1 MFRGIEFRFCLLFE
15 ISDNTDMTE
24 SELCPPDPR
33 IKYLILKKSKVL
45 LLYLKKHAIDV
56 WGDRIPVLSSF

>member
-1 MFRGIEFRFCLLFE
+1 MFGGTEFRFCLLFE

-33 IKYLILKKSKVL
+33 IKYLIKKSKVL
-45 LLYLKKHAIDV
+45 LLYLKKHATDV
-56 WGDRIPVLSSF
+56 RIKYLIKKNPKI